1 MSMAL
6 TPETLNLISLAL
18 GVAGFACLAG
28 PIALRLT
35 GRVPA
40 DPLGSGKSLRS
51 PLWWAG
57 FVMTVAAIV
66 LQRVV
71 AQQGGAG

>member
-1 MSMAL
+1 MAL
-6 TPETLNLISLAL
+6 TPEALNLISLAL

-28 PIALRLT
+28 PVVLRLS
-35 GRVPA
+35 GRTPA
-40 DPLGSGKSLRS
+40 EPLGSGKSLRS

-66 LQRVV
+66 LQRMV
-71 AQQGGAG
+71 AQ